1 MLDILRTEDPEDC
14 NAAVVYTVDNKSDI
28 SWIFN
33 LDYRESK
40 NFRLEKSSGMFRRII
55 VPSQMTMEVSRLNV
69 INPKLESS
77 LKLHYSWE
85 ELTKSSDDIVDGD
98 LGDLANFG
106 KPVIKREALSND
118 VDLLTT
124 RTDNP
129 KNGHSKFVYRIDS
142 RRRDSLK
149 VILDFTGSS
158 NLSLVNTS
166 VHSKLA
172 SFIFGKKKTNSKE
185 KNEADKASM
194 ICEVRVCKGTT
205 RVAKLRT
212 VQARQGWAL
221 NHNVTFEVR
230 DLNPETM
237 KIKKKEKK
245 MIDARGSNT
254 KSKLPARRPTLR
266 RISATQHTRSSAGFE
281 LGILPPMT
289 TTLIQTPPGLTT
301 KIPANAESVVVNEK
315 KSDERPSSAIPS
327 SSANDATRM
336 TWLDDEIF
344 AFVNDVDS
352 SDVDSSEA
360 ALIAGNFQSST
371 EPSSSASAAVPRMH
385 TVEELLRK
393 LNLDNDYFQLFVMED
408 FDDMV
413 VLQGLAQS
421 ASEFR
426 NIMKEIGVTKAGQR
440 EKILQAVLAA

>member
-1 MLDILRTEDPEDC
+1 MNTVTKQLAPMLDILRTEDPEDC
-14 NAAVVYTVDNKSDI
+14 NAAVVYTVDNKSNI

-40 NFRLEKSSGMFRRII
+40 NIRLEKTDDNFRRIV
-55 VPSQMTMEVSRLNV
+55 VPSQTTMEVSRLNV

-77 LKLHYSWE
+77 LKLNYSWE
-85 ELTKSSDDIVDGD
+85 ETTKLPDDIVDGD

-124 RTDNP
+124 RTDHP
-129 KNGHSKFVYRIDS
+129 KNGHSKFVYCIDS

-149 VILDFTGSS
+149 VILDFSGST

-172 SFIFGKKKTNSKE
+172 SFIFGLKKTNK
-185 KNEADKASM
+185 ADKASM
-194 ICEVRVCKGTT
+194 VCEVRVCKGTT

-230 DLNPETM
+230 DLNPETTEI
-237 KIKKKEKK
+237 KTKEIKKKEKK

-254 KSKLPARRPTLR
+254 KAKLPARRPTLR

-281 LGILPPMT
+281 RGILSPMT
-289 TTLIQTPPGLTT
+289 TTLIQTPPGLTK
-301 KIPANAESVVVNEK
+301 KIPANVESVVVNEK
-315 KSDERPSSAIPS
+315 KSDEPMLELEHI
-327 SSANDATRM
+327 NDAARM

-352 SDVDSSEA
+352 SDVDSSDVDSSKA
-360 ALIAGNFQSST
+360 ALISGNFQSS
-371 EPSSSASAAVPRMH
+371 

-393 LNLDNDYFQLFVMED
+393 LNLDNDYYQLFVMED

-440 EKILQAVLAA
+440 EKILQAVLAAC